1 MGYTV
6 IGNDQEV
13 GQTSKKQKTDAY
25 WTKMGMNILLVVI
38 IGLSLALSISSF
50 YFNELFMEFAYPFRR
65 LGMQVL
71 AILAITLYTEFVYQ
85 VVFAKWAY
93 PAGVGTLFMLGIF
106 VLFVILG
113 LITFV
118 VFLWY
123 SLVQWWTNGLI
134 GLGFVP
140 VVLAVV
146 MFVVFIIRRV
156 VNA

>member
-1 MGYTV
+1 MGK
-6 IGNDQEV
+6 NQEV
-13 GQTSKKQKTDAY
+13 GQTSKKWKTDAY
-25 WTKMGMNILLVVI
+25 WVKTGMNILLVVI
-38 IGLSLALSISSF
+38 IGLSLALCISSF
-50 YFNELFMEFAYPFRR
+50 YFDELFMGYAYPFRR

-93 PAGVGTLFMLGIF
+93 PAGVGTMFMLGVF

-113 LITFV
+113 LITFA

-140 VVLAVV
+140 VVLTVG
-146 MFVVFIIRRV
+146 MFLVFLIRRV
-156 VNA
+156 MDA